1 MYKRAYIKQPAGI
14 GDIFYCL
21 KIAQC
26 LKAEEV
32 IWPVADQY
40 YEVLKKHIIIDPR
53 RNVNF
58 VKLPPA
64 EQTRLIWDFKLINL
78 EEISAIW
85 NSEYHKPYCFCS
97 SKEEN
102 NNLYLPLQH
111 ADRLYSDVL
120 IMESKY
126 KMANSFSHDWLR
138 HFNFKRDHEKEDK
151 LFKLLNLSENEEYAL
166 VSKNYGTPP
175 DYKQLPING
184 KNGLRQIQLEL
195 IDGYNVFDW
204 CKVIEEATEIHMVD
218 TCFIY
223 IMEHLNL
230 KAKELNL
237 FSRRGNDG
245 CIQIRH
251 IPKKINWNFK

>member
-32 IWPVADQY
+32 IWPIADQY

-58 VKLPPA
+58 VKLPPP
-64 EQTRLIWDFKLINL
+64 
-78 EEISAIW
+78 EELKALW
-85 NSEYHKPYCFCS
+85 NSEYHKPFCFCS

-102 NNLYLPLQH
+102 KNLFLPLQH
-111 ADRLYSDVL
+111 ADRLHSDVL

-126 KMANSFSHDWLR
+126 KMANSFSHDWLKY
-138 HFNFKRDHEKEDK
+138 FNFKRDHEKEDK

-175 DYKQLPING
+175 DYKQLSIYG

-195 IDGYNVFDW
+195 MDGYNVFDW

-237 FSRRGNDG
+237 FSRRGHDG

-251 IPKKINWNFK
+251 IPKKVNWNFK